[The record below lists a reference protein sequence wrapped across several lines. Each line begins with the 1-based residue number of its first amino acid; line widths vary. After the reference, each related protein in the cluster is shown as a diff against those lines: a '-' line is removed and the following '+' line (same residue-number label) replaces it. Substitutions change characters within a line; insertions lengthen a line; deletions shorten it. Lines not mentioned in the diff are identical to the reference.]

1 MSEEILEHLMN
12 LFGILAKQGG
22 GASEVEMD
30 FVRKFLSDQIASAK
44 VEEYLEKF
52 KEKAAERAQFDETAG
67 RIVVD
72 MKDSMKTIKICRA
85 ANKALSKEQKVVVF
99 VRLFEMERVY
109 DKAYAGNGKKVAV
122 KAWKGKSKKECEEL
136 DVEELA
142 DNIIK
147 LREEVIKS
155 AGEIFTLAKD
165 EIDNIKLF
173 CNTSLPK
180 QKPESELIG
189 ICPVLDKA
197 DFLIA
202 DESADDA
209 YVHACHIVDNTLEG
223 YLAILR
229 IGSANLYFLKYEGSK
244 EVSINGLT
252 VNPGTIYPLPSG
264 SFVKT
269 PRGLLYYTDIA
280 ARLTRETNVQK
291 ISFEVNHLWFR
302 FKTGG
307 IGLRDVNMAEEQGKL
322 VGIMGASGAG
332 KTTLLNVLCGNEAPW
347 KGEVLINGLNLHTQK
362 EELEGV
368 IGLIPQD
375 DLLIEEL
382 TVYQNLY
389 YSAKLCF
396 KGLSEAEID
405 AKVEKTL
412 KDLGLYERKDLQVG
426 SPLNKMISGGQRK
439 RLNIAL
445 ELIREPG
452 ILFVDEPT
460 SGLSSRDSENVMNLL
475 RELALKG
482 KLVFV
487 VIHQPSS
494 DIYKMFDKMFILDT
508 GGYPVYYGNP
518 TESIIHFK
526 REDNQTNADLGQCP
540 TCGNVNPE
548 LVFNILDASEKDEY
562 GNTTSRRKKSAEDW
576 NKIYNEKIL
585 PKVPQ
590 VQTVTEKPPK
600 SLDIPG
606 WFKQFWIY
614 TQRDF
619 WAKISNTQYIA
630 LNILEAPILGFVLA
644 YLIRYI
650 VDPDSDVYIFREN
663 ANIPIY
669 IFMGTVVAIFFG
681 LIVSAEE
688 IFKDAKILKRERFL
702 NLSRSAYLMSKIF
715 ILMGLSAI
723 QMFLFVVVGN
733 AEISFQGMNF
743 EFWLMLFSVSV
754 SSNILGL
761 IISSTFNSIV
771 TIYIM
776 IPLIM
781 IPQMVL
787 GGAMFTFDKL
797 NKDISAVDKVP
808 LLAEIIP
815 ARYAYE
821 GLIVWQYKNNKFEK
835 VFFDDELMEH
845 QADFKTVYY
854 LPKIKDVLEDA
865 HQAYL
870 AQKFDDKQYLVDLA
884 LVANELGKETRRQPT
899 INFGCLDKINADD
912 FNNEVYQQALE
923 YIESLDKFYQ
933 AQFMEANSKRERK
946 INYYLENQRDIYNAL
961 KNDFYNESVSD
972 VVTKTFDKSKILRD
986 GDRLIQIK
994 DPIYQ
999 IPEPEGLL
1007 PFRSHFFAP
1016 YKYFFGTYI
1025 ETLWFNILSVWL
1037 ISAFLYGLLYY
1048 DVVRR
1053 CFEMLGD
1060 IDFKK
1065 RLSPLTNK
1073 IDALRQRM
1081 AENARKRR
1089 EAKAANKAKKEENK
1103 EAKKAEEKKAEA

>member
-22 GASEVEMD
+22 GATDVEIN
-30 FVRKFLSDQIASAK
+30 FLSKFLSDQIASAK
-44 VEEYLEKF
+44 VGEYLDKF
-52 KEKAAERAQFDETAG
+52 KEKASERAQFDETKG
-67 RIVVD
+67 QIVVD
-72 MKDSMKTIKICRA
+72 MKDSMKTLKICRA
-85 ANKALSKEQKVVVF
+85 ANKALSKEQKVVVL
-99 VRLFEMERVY
+99 VRLFEMEQVY
-109 DKAYAGNGKKVAV
+109 DEAFGGKMVAV
-122 KAWKGKSKKECEEL
+122 KAWKGKSRKEAEEL
-136 DVEELA
+136 DVEESA
-142 DNIIK
+142 ETIIK
-147 LREEVIKS
+147 LREEVVKT
-155 AGEIFTLAKD
+155 AGETFTLAKD

-173 CNTSLPK
+173 CNAQTTDVA
-180 QKPESELIG
+180 Q
-189 ICPVLDKA
+189 PVANLDKP

-202 DESADDA
+202 DACDDA
-209 YVHACHIVDNTLEG
+209 AYSQACHIVDSTIDG
-223 YLAILR
+223 FFAILR
-229 IGSANLYFLKYEGSK
+229 IDSANLFFLKYQGSRD
-244 EVSINGLT
+244 VSINGLT
-252 VNPGTIYPLPSG
+252 VNPGTVYPLPSG

-280 ARLTRETNVQK
+280 ARLSKEVNVQK
-291 ISFEVNHLWFR
+291 ISFEVNHVWFR

-307 IGLRDVNMAEEQGKL
+307 IGLRDINMFEEQGKL

-332 KTTLLNVLCGNEAPW
+332 KTTLLNVLCGNEAPSE
-347 KGEVLINGLNLHTQK
+347 GEVLINGLNLHTQK
-362 EELEGV
+362 EQLEGV

-396 KGLSEAEID
+396 KALSEEEIN

-412 KDLGLYERKDLQVG
+412 RDLGLYERKDLQVG

-452 ILFVDEPT
+452 VLFVDEPT

-518 TESIIHFK
+518 TESVIHFK
-526 REDNQTNADLGQCP
+526 TEDNQTNADVGQCP

-562 GNTTSRRKKSAEDW
+562 GNTTNRRKKSAEDW
-576 NKIYNEKIL
+576 NKIYNEKVL
-585 PKVPQ
+585 PKVPR
-590 VQTVTEKPPK
+590 VTTVKETPPK
-600 SLDIPG
+600 SLDIPS

-630 LNILEAPILGFVLA
+630 LNILEAPVLGFILA

-650 VDPDSDVYIFREN
+650 VDPDSDVYVFREN

-681 LIVSAEE
+681 LIISAEE

-715 ILMGLSAI
+715 ILMGISAI
-723 QMFLFVVVGN
+723 QMLLFVLVGN
-733 AEISFQGMNF
+733 WEISFTGMNF
-743 EFWLMLFSVSV
+743 EFWLMLFTVAV
-754 SSNILGL
+754 SSDILGL

-808 LLAEIIP
+808 LVAEVIP

-821 GLIVWQYKNNKFEK
+821 GLIVYQYKNNDFEK
-835 VFFDDELMEH
+835 VFFGDELLER

-854 LPKIKDVLEDA
+854 LPKVKEVLDA
-865 HQAYL
+865 ARKTYKSMPADDEVAM
-870 AQKFDDKQYLVDLA
+870 AQYEVNLA
-884 LVANELGKETRRQPT
+884 LVKNELGKETRRVPG
-899 INFGCLDKINADD
+899 IKFD
-912 FNNEVYQQALE
+912 
-923 YIESLDKFYQ
+923 SLDEITPESFSDDVYNAADAYITQLNDFYQ
-933 AQFMEANSKRERK
+933 EQFMKANTMRERR
-946 INYYLENQRDIYNAL
+946 INYYLENQPDVYNAL
-961 KNDFYNESVSD
+961 KNSCYNEAVYD
-972 VVTKTFDKSKILRD
+972 VVTKTFDKNKILRD

-999 IPEPEGLL
+999 IPEPEGILR
-1007 PFRSHFFAP
+1007 FRSQFFAP

-1025 ETLWFNILSVWL
+1025 ETLWFNVIAVWL
-1037 ISAFLYGLLYY
+1037 ISAFLYVILYY
-1048 DVVRR
+1048 DVARR
-1053 CFEMLGD
+1053 SFEAVEDLHIGKRFAKLKPVFSKCGG
-1060 IDFKK
+1060 IIKSCLSKSKK
-1065 RLSPLTNK
+1065 GTDK
-1073 IDALRQRM
+1073 
-1081 AENARKRR
+1081 
-1089 EAKAANKAKKEENK
+1089 
-1103 EAKKAEEKKAEA
+1103 

>member
-22 GASEVEMD
+22 GATEVEVN
-30 FVRKFLSDQIASAK
+30 FLSKFLSDQIASAK
-44 VEEYLEKF
+44 VGEYLEKF
-52 KEKAAERAQFDETAG
+52 KDKASERAQFDETKG
-67 RIVVD
+67 HIVVD
-72 MKDSMKTIKICRA
+72 MKDSMKTLKICRA
-85 ANKALSKEQKVVVF
+85 ANKALSKEQKVVVL
-99 VRLFEMERVY
+99 VRLFEMERAY
-109 DKAYAGNGKKVAV
+109 DEAYIGKTVSV
-122 KAWKGKSKKECEEL
+122 KAWKGKSRREAEEL
-136 DVEELA
+136 DVLEDAET
-142 DNIIK
+142 IIK
-147 LREEVIKS
+147 LREEVVKT
-155 AGEIFTLAKD
+155 AGETFTLAKE
-165 EIDNIKLF
+165 EIDNIKIF
-173 CNTSLPK
+173 CNERMDGSSK
-180 QKPESELIG
+180 AAEL
-189 ICPVLDKA
+189 DRA
-197 DFLIA
+197 DFLVA
-202 DESADDA
+202 DAQPDDA
-209 YVHACHIVDNTLEG
+209 YACACHIVDNTIDG
-223 YLAILR
+223 CLAILR
-229 IGSANLYFLKYEGSK
+229 IGSANLFFLKYQGSRD
-244 EVSINGLT
+244 VSINGLT
-252 VNPGTIYPLPSG
+252 VNPGTVYPLPSG

-280 ARLTRETNVQK
+280 ARLSNETNVQK
-291 ISFEVNHLWFR
+291 ISFEVNHVWFR

-307 IGLRDVNMAEEQGKL
+307 IGLRDINMFEEQGKL

-332 KTTLLNVLCGNEAPW
+332 KTTLLNVLCGNEAPSE
-347 KGEVLINGLNLHTQK
+347 GDVLINGLNLHTQK
-362 EELEGV
+362 DQLEGV

-396 KGLSEAEID
+396 KGLSEDEIN
-405 AKVEKTL
+405 AKVDKTL

-452 ILFVDEPT
+452 VLFVDEPT

-526 REDNQTNADLGQCP
+526 TEDNQTNADVGQCP

-576 NKIYNEKIL
+576 NKIYNQKIL
-585 PKVPQ
+585 PNVPR
-590 VQTVTEKPPK
+590 VKTVTEKPPK

-630 LNILEAPILGFVLA
+630 LNILEAPVLGFILA

-681 LIVSAEE
+681 LIISAEE

-715 ILMGLSAI
+715 ILMGISAI
-723 QMFLFVVVGN
+723 QMVLFVLVGN
-733 AEISFQGMNF
+733 WEISFTGMNF
-743 EFWLMLFSVSV
+743 QFWLMLFTVAV
-754 SSNILGL
+754 SSDILGL

-797 NKDISAVDKVP
+797 NKDISSVDKVP
-808 LLAEIIP
+808 LVAEVIP

-821 GLIVWQYKNNKFEK
+821 GLIVYQYKNNDFEK
-835 VFFDDELMEH
+835 AFFDEELLER

-854 LPKIKDVLEDA
+854 LPKIKDVLDAAQTARKQPEIED
-865 HQAYL
+865 
-870 AQKFDDKQYLVDLA
+870 KEQYLTDLA
-884 LVANELGKETRRQPT
+884 LVRNELGKETRRVPS
-899 INFGCLDKINADD
+899 IKFPALDSIVEGK
-912 FNNEVYQQALE
+912 FNDGVYQAAGD
-923 YIESLDKFYQ
+923 YIQQLDEFYQ
-933 AQFMEANSKRERK
+933 AQFMKSNAARERK
-946 INYYLENQRDIYNAL
+946 INYYLEHQKEVYNAL
-961 KNDFYNESVSD
+961 KNSCYNEAVSD
-972 VVTKTFDKSKILRD
+972 VVTKTFDKNKILRD

-999 IPEPEGLL
+999 VPEPEGILR
-1007 PFRSHFFAP
+1007 FRSQFFSP
-1016 YKYFFGTYI
+1016 FKYFFGTYI
-1025 ETLWFNILSVWL
+1025 ETLWFNIIAVWI
-1037 ISAFLYGLLYY
+1037 ISAVLYAILYY
-1048 DVVRR
+1048 DLTRR
-1053 CFEMLGD
+1053 AFEAVADLH
-1060 IDFKK
+1060 IAK
-1065 RLSPLTNK
+1065 RLAPLTQAAK
-1073 IDALRQRM
+1073 GLL
-1081 AENARKRR
+1081 ARVSR
-1089 EAKAANKAKKEENK
+1089 KAPDANKPDASK
-1103 EAKKAEEKKAEA
+1103 KKA

>member
-22 GASEVEMD
+22 GACDVEVS
-30 FVRKFLSDQIASAK
+30 FLRKFLSEQIASAK

-52 KEKAAERAQFDETAG
+52 KEKASERAQFDETAG

-72 MKDSMKTIKICRA
+72 MKDSMKTLKICRA
-85 ANKALSKEQKVVVF
+85 ANKALTKEQKVVVL
-99 VRLFEMERVY
+99 VRLFEMEKVY
-109 DKAYAGNGKKVAV
+109 DTAFAGRKVNV
-122 KAWKGKSKKECEEL
+122 KAWKGKSRKEAEEL
-136 DVEELA
+136 DVEE
-142 DNIIK
+142 NSETIIK
-147 LREEVIKS
+147 LREEVVKT
-155 AGEIFTLAKD
+155 AGETFTLAKD
-165 EIDNIKLF
+165 EIDSIKLF
-173 CNTSLPK
+173 CNIKSADGPQSSIDRT
-180 QKPESELIG
+180 
-189 ICPVLDKA
+189 

-202 DESADDA
+202 DAQPEGT
-209 YVHACHIVDNTLEG
+209 YTNACHIVDNTLDG
-223 YLAILR
+223 CLAILR
-229 IGSANLYFLKYEGSK
+229 IGSANLFFLKYDGPK
-244 EVSINGLT
+244 DVSINGLT
-252 VNPGTIYPLPSG
+252 VNPETIYPLPSG

-269 PRGLLYYTDIA
+269 PKGLLYYTDIA
-280 ARLTRETNVQK
+280 ARLSKETNVQK
-291 ISFEVNHLWFR
+291 VSFEVNHVWFR

-307 IGLRDVNMAEEQGKL
+307 IGLRDINMFEEQGKL

-332 KTTLLNVLCGNEAPW
+332 KTTLLNVLCGNEAPSE
-347 KGEVLINGLNLHTQK
+347 GEVLINGINLHTQK
-362 EELEGV
+362 EQLEGV

-396 KGLSEAEID
+396 KGLSEQEID

-526 REDNQTNADLGQCP
+526 TEDNQTNADVGQCP

-562 GNTTSRRKKSAEDW
+562 GNTTNRRKKSAEDW
-576 NKIYNEKIL
+576 NKIYQEKVL
-585 PKVPQ
+585 PKVPR
-590 VQTVTEKPPK
+590 VKTATEKPPK

-630 LNILEAPILGFVLA
+630 LNIIEAPVLGFVLA

-688 IFKDAKILKRERFL
+688 IFKDAKILKREKFL
-702 NLSRSAYLMSKIF
+702 NLSRSAYLMSKIC

-723 QMFLFVVVGN
+723 QMLLFVLVGN
-733 AEISFQGMNF
+733 WEISFSGMNP
-743 EFWLMLFSVSV
+743 EFWLMLFSVAV
-754 SSNILGL
+754 SSNVLGL

-797 NKDISAVDKVP
+797 NKDISSVDKVP
-808 LLAEIIP
+808 LVAEVIP

-821 GLIVWQYKNNKFEK
+821 GLIVYQYKNNKFERT
-835 VFFDDELMEH
+835 FFDDEFAER

-854 LPKIKDVLEDA
+854 LPKIKDVLEDVQIA
-865 HQAYL
+865 R
-870 AQKFDDKQYLVDLA
+870 KKNETDNKQYLIDLA
-884 LVANELGKETRRQPT
+884 LLQNELGKEVRRQPDVPFT
-899 INFGCLDKINADD
+899 CLEKLNKEDFNDEVYAQTGEYINALND
-912 FNNEVYQQALE
+912 V
-923 YIESLDKFYQ
+923 YQ
-933 AQFMEANSKRERK
+933 AQFMKANSTRERK
-946 INYYLENQRDIYNAL
+946 ISYYLENQRDTYNAL
-961 KNDFYNESVSD
+961 KNEYYNEAVSD
-972 VVTKTFDKSKILRD
+972 VVTKTFDKNKILRD

-999 IPEPEGLL
+999 MPEPEGILR
-1007 PFRSHFFAP
+1007 FRSHFFSP
-1016 YKYFFGTYI
+1016 MKYFFGTYI
-1025 ETLWFNILSVWL
+1025 ETLWFNILAVWL
-1037 ISAFLYGLLYY
+1037 ITAVLYAILYY
-1048 DVVRR
+1048 DLARKG
-1053 CFEMLGD
+1053 FEMLAD
-1060 IDFKK
+1060 VNFKK
-1065 RLSPLTNK
+1065 RLEPLSAFIAKLKSHKKDTNAK
-1073 IDALRQRM
+1073 
-1081 AENARKRR
+1081 EK
-1089 EAKAANKAKKEENK
+1089 AKA
-1103 EAKKAEEKKAEA
+1103 

>member
-22 GASEVEMD
+22 GASDVEIN
-30 FVRKFLSDQIASAK
+30 FLRKFLNDQIASAK

-52 KEKAAERAQFDETAG
+52 KEKASERAQFDETAG

-72 MKDSMKTIKICRA
+72 MKDSMRTLKICRA
-85 ANKALSKEQKVVVF
+85 ANKALSKEQKVVVL
-99 VRLFEMERVY
+99 VRLFEMEKVY
-109 DKAYAGNGKKVAV
+109 DTANAGRKVSV
-122 KAWKGKSKKECEEL
+122 KAWKGKSRKEAEEL
-136 DVEELA
+136 DVEENA
-142 DNIIK
+142 DTIIK
-147 LREEVIKS
+147 LREEVVKT
-155 AGEIFTLAKD
+155 AGETFTLAKD
-165 EIDNIKLF
+165 EIDNIKIF
-173 CNTSLPK
+173 CNTEATDGP
-180 QKPESELIG
+180 QKS
-189 ICPVLDKA
+189 LDKA
-197 DFLIA
+197 DFLVA
-202 DESADDA
+202 DALPDDA
-209 YVHACHIVDNTLEG
+209 YALACHIVDPTLDG
-223 YLAILR
+223 CLAILR
-229 IGSANLYFLKYEGSK
+229 IGSANLFFLKYDGPK
-244 EVSINGLT
+244 DVSINGLA

-269 PRGLLYYTDIA
+269 PKGLLYYTDIA
-280 ARLTRETNVQK
+280 ARLSKETNVQK

-307 IGLRDVNMAEEQGKL
+307 IGLRDVNMYEEQGKL

-332 KTTLLNVLCGNEAPW
+332 KTTLLNVLCGNEAPSE
-347 KGEVLINGLNLHTQK
+347 GEVLINGLNLHTQK
-362 EELEGV
+362 DELEGV

-475 RELALKG
+475 RELSLKG

-526 REDNQTNADLGQCP
+526 TEDNQTNADVGQCP

-576 NKIYNEKIL
+576 NKIYQEKVL
-585 PKVPQ
+585 PKVPR
-590 VQTVTEKPPK
+590 VKTVTEKPPK

-723 QMFLFVVVGN
+723 QMLLFIVVGN
-733 AEISFQGMNF
+733 LEISFRGMNP
-743 EFWLMLFSVSV
+743 EFWLMLFSVAV
-754 SSNILGL
+754 SSNVLGL

-808 LLAEIIP
+808 LVAEVIP

-821 GLIVWQYKNNKFEK
+821 GLIVYQYKNNKFEK
-835 VFFDDELMEH
+835 TFFDDELAER

-854 LPKIKDVLEDA
+854 LPKIKDVLEAVQSARKEHKTDNR
-865 HQAYL
+865 
-870 AQKFDDKQYLVDLA
+870 QYLTDLA
-884 LVANELGKETRRQPT
+884 LLANELGKETRRQPQVK
-899 INFGCLDKINADD
+899 FDCLAKLNEAD
-912 FNNEVYQQALE
+912 FNDEVYAQTGE
-923 YIESLDKFYQ
+923 YIDALNELYQ
-933 AQFMEANSKRERK
+933 AQFMKANSARERK
-946 INYYLENQRDIYNAL
+946 ISYYLEHQRDTYNAL
-961 KNDFYNESVSD
+961 KNEYYNEAVSD
-972 VVTKTFDKSKILRD
+972 VVTKTFDKNKILRD

-999 IPEPEGLL
+999 IPEPEGILR
-1007 PFRSHFFAP
+1007 FRSHFFSP
-1016 YKYFFGTYI
+1016 KKYFFGLYI
-1025 ETLWFNILSVWL
+1025 ETLWFNILAVWV
-1037 ISAFLYGLLYY
+1037 ITAVLYAVLYY
-1048 DVVRR
+1048 DLARKG
-1053 CFEMLGD
+1053 FEKLAD

-1065 RLSPLTNK
+1065 RLAPL
-1073 IDALRQRM
+1073 ASLCSRLFS
-1081 AENARKRR
+1081 RK
-1089 EAKAANKAKKEENK
+1089 AKAQ
-1103 EAKKAEEKKAEA
+1103 AKKA

>member
-22 GASEVEMD
+22 GATDVEVS
-30 FVRKFLSDQIASAK
+30 FLSKFLGDQIASAK
-44 VEEYLEKF
+44 VGEYLEKF
-52 KEKAAERAQFDETAG
+52 KEKASERAQFDETKG
-67 RIVVD
+67 HIVVD
-72 MKDSMKTIKICRA
+72 MKDSMKTLKICRA
-85 ANKALSKEQKVVVF
+85 ANKALSKEQKVVVL
-99 VRLFEMERVY
+99 VRLFEMEKVY
-109 DKAYAGNGKKVAV
+109 DSAFAGRSVAV
-122 KAWKGKSKKECEEL
+122 KAWKGKSRKEAEEL
-136 DVEELA
+136 DVEEDA
-142 DNIIK
+142 DAIIK
-147 LREEVIKS
+147 LREEVVKT
-155 AGEIFTLAKD
+155 AGETFTLAKD
-165 EIDNIKLF
+165 EIDNIKTF
-173 CNTSLPK
+173 CNAAMDGSSVAA
-180 QKPESELIG
+180 E
-189 ICPVLDKA
+189 LDKP
-197 DFLIA
+197 DFLISDNFA
-202 DESADDA
+202 DTD
-209 YVHACHIVDNTLEG
+209 YQQACHIVDSTLDG
-223 YLAILR
+223 CLAILR
-229 IGSANLYFLKYEGSK
+229 IGSANLFFLKYQGPRD
-244 EVSINGLT
+244 VSINGLT
-252 VNPGTIYPLPSG
+252 VNPGTVYPLPSG

-280 ARLTRETNVQK
+280 ARLSKETDVQK
-291 ISFEVNHLWFR
+291 VSFEVNHVWFR

-307 IGLRDVNMAEEQGKL
+307 IGLRDINMFEEQGKL

-332 KTTLLNVLCGNEAPW
+332 KTTLLNVLCGNEAPTE
-347 KGEVLINGLNLHTQK
+347 GEVLINGLNLHTQK
-362 EELEGV
+362 EQLEGV

-396 KGLSEAEID
+396 KGLSEDEIN
-405 AKVEKTL
+405 AKVDKTL

-452 ILFVDEPT
+452 VLFVDEPT

-475 RELALKG
+475 RELSLKG

-526 REDNQTNADLGQCP
+526 TEDNQTNADVGQCP
-540 TCGNVNPE
+540 NCGNVNPE

-562 GNTTSRRKKSAEDW
+562 GNTTNRRKRSAEDW
-576 NKIYNEKIL
+576 NKIYNEKVL
-585 PKVPQ
+585 PKVPR
-590 VQTVTEKPPK
+590 VKTVTETPPK

-630 LNILEAPILGFVLA
+630 LNILEAPVLGFILA

-650 VDPDSDVYIFREN
+650 VDPDSDIYVFREN

-681 LIVSAEE
+681 LIISAEE

-715 ILMGLSAI
+715 ILMGISAI
-723 QMFLFVVVGN
+723 QMILFVLVGN
-733 AEISFQGMNF
+733 WEISFTGMNF
-743 EFWLMLFSVSV
+743 QFWLMLFTVAV
-754 SSNILGL
+754 SSDILGL

-797 NKDISAVDKVP
+797 NKDISSVDKVP
-808 LLAEIIP
+808 LIAEIIP

-821 GLIVWQYKNNKFEK
+821 GLIVYQYKNNDFEK
-835 VFFDDELMEH
+835 AFFEDELLERT
-845 QADFKTVYY
+845 ADFKTVYY
-854 LPKIKDVLEDA
+854 LPKIKDVLDA
-865 HQAYL
+865 AQA
-870 AQKFDDKQYLVDLA
+870 ARKQPEIKDRKQYVTDLA
-884 LVANELGKETRRQPT
+884 LVHNELAKETHRVPEIKFEALDQ
-899 INFGCLDKINADD
+899 INEKD
-912 FNNEVYQQALE
+912 FNDATFMAVEDYISALNQHYQE
-923 YIESLDKFYQ
+923 
-933 AQFMEANSKRERK
+933 QFSKSNAIRERK
-946 INYYLENQRDIYNAL
+946 INYYLENQRDVYTAL
-961 KNDFYNESVSD
+961 KNACYNESVTD
-972 VVTKTFDKSKILRD
+972 VVTKTFDKNKILRD

-999 IPEPEGLL
+999 MPEPEGILG
-1007 PFRSHFFAP
+1007 FRSQFFSP
-1016 YKYFFGTYI
+1016 YKYFFGTYV
-1025 ETLWFNILSVWL
+1025 ETLWFNIIAVWILSA
-1037 ISAFLYGLLYY
+1037 ILYAILYY
-1048 DVVRR
+1048 DLTRR
-1053 CFEMLGD
+1053 AFEWIGDLHIEKRLQPVWNTIRTMLG
-1060 IDFKK
+1060 K
-1065 RLSPLTNK
+1065 T
-1073 IDALRQRM
+1073 LR
-1081 AENARKRR
+1081 RKST
-1089 EAKAANKAKKEENK
+1089 KA
-1103 EAKKAEEKKAEA
+1103 

>member
-22 GASEVEMD
+22 GATDVEVN
-30 FVRKFLSDQIASAK
+30 FLSKFLGDQIASAK
-44 VEEYLEKF
+44 VGEYLEKF
-52 KEKAAERAQFDETAG
+52 KEKASERAQFDETKG
-67 RIVVD
+67 HIVVD
-72 MKDSMKTIKICRA
+72 MKDSMKTLKICRA
-85 ANKALSKEQKVVVF
+85 ANKALSKEQKVVVL
-99 VRLFEMERVY
+99 VRLFEMEMVY
-109 DKAYAGNGKKVAV
+109 DQAYQGKKVEV
-122 KAWKGKSKKECEEL
+122 KAWKGKSRKEAEEL
-136 DVEELA
+136 DVQEDAE
-142 DNIIK
+142 NIIK
-147 LREEVIKS
+147 LREEVVKT
-155 AGEIFTLAKD
+155 AGETFTLAKD
-165 EIDNIKLF
+165 EIENIKLF
-173 CNTSLPK
+173 CNVVSQPGVK
-180 QKPESELIG
+180 IPE
-189 ICPVLDKA
+189 LDRP
-197 DFLIA
+197 DFLVA
-202 DESADDA
+202 DSQEDEAYSA
-209 YVHACHIVDNTLEG
+209 ACHIADSTIDG
-223 YLAILR
+223 FLAILR
-229 IGSANLYFLKYEGSK
+229 IGSANLFFLKYQGSK

-252 VNPGTIYPLPSG
+252 VNPGTVYPLPSG

-280 ARLTRETNVQK
+280 ARLSKETNVQK
-291 ISFEVNHLWFR
+291 ISFEVNHVWFR

-307 IGLRDVNMAEEQGKL
+307 IGLRDINLFEEQGKL

-332 KTTLLNVLCGNEAPW
+332 KTTLLNVLCGNEAPSE
-347 KGEVLINGLNLHTQK
+347 GEVLINGLNLHTQK
-362 EELEGV
+362 EQLEGV

-396 KGLSEAEID
+396 KGLSEEEIN
-405 AKVEKTL
+405 AKVDKTL

-452 ILFVDEPT
+452 VLFVDEPT

-526 REDNQTNADLGQCP
+526 TEDNQTNADVGQCP
-540 TCGNVNPE
+540 NCGNVNPE

-576 NKIYNEKIL
+576 NKIYNEKVL
-585 PKVPQ
+585 PKVPR
-590 VQTVTEKPPK
+590 VKTVTETPPK

-630 LNILEAPILGFVLA
+630 LNILEAPVLGFILA

-681 LIVSAEE
+681 LIISAEE

-715 ILMGLSAI
+715 ILMGISAI
-723 QMFLFVVVGN
+723 QMILFVLVGN
-733 AEISFQGMNF
+733 WEISFTGMNF
-743 EFWLMLFSVSV
+743 QFWLMLFTVAV
-754 SSNILGL
+754 SSDILGL

-797 NKDISAVDKVP
+797 NKDISSVDKVP
-808 LLAEIIP
+808 LVAEVIP

-821 GLIVWQYKNNKFEK
+821 GLIVYQYKNNDFECA
-835 VFFDDELMEH
+835 FFDDELLERT
-845 QADFKTVYY
+845 ADFKTVYY
-854 LPKIKDVLEDA
+854 LPKIKDVLDAAQAARKKPEIEDP
-865 HQAYL
+865 
-870 AQKFDDKQYLVDLA
+870 DQYRVDLA
-884 LVANELGKETRRQPT
+884 LVANELGKETRRVPGIKFEALAQV
-899 INFGCLDKINADD
+899 NVDD
-912 FNNEVYQQALE
+912 FNDAVYYE
-923 YIESLDKFYQ
+923 CEDYIGKLDEFYQ
-933 AQFMEANSKRERK
+933 AQFMKANSTRERK
-946 INYYLENQRDIYNAL
+946 INYYLDKQREVYNQL
-961 KNDFYNESVSD
+961 KNECYNESVAD
-972 VVTKTFDKSKILRD
+972 VVTKTFDKNKILRD

-999 IPEPEGLL
+999 MPEPEGIL
-1007 PFRSHFFAP
+1007 PFRSQFFSP

-1025 ETLWFNILSVWL
+1025 ETLWFNIIAVWV
-1037 ISAFLYGLLYY
+1037 ISALLYVILYY
-1048 DVVRR
+1048 DVTRKA
-1053 CFEMLGD
+1053 FEKIGDLHLG
-1060 IDFKK
+1060 K
-1065 RLSPLTNK
+1065 RLEPILSKLKFVKKNNK
-1073 IDALRQRM
+1073 
-1081 AENARKRR
+1081 
-1089 EAKAANKAKKEENK
+1089 
-1103 EAKKAEEKKAEA
+1103 

>member
-22 GASEVEMD
+22 GATDVEVN
-30 FVRKFLSDQIASAK
+30 FLSKFLGDQIASAK
-44 VEEYLEKF
+44 VGEYLEKF
-52 KEKAAERAQFDETAG
+52 KEKASERAQFDETKG
-67 RIVVD
+67 HIVVD
-72 MKDSMKTIKICRA
+72 MKDSMKTLKICRA
-85 ANKALSKEQKVVVF
+85 ANKALSKEQKVVVL
-99 VRLFEMERVY
+99 VRLFEMERVF
-109 DKAYAGNGKKVAV
+109 DKAYAGRSVTV
-122 KAWKGKSKKECEEL
+122 PAWKGKSRREAEEL
-136 DVEELA
+136 DVEEEA
-142 DNIIK
+142 ETIIK
-147 LREEVIKS
+147 LREEVVKT
-155 AGEIFTLAKD
+155 AGETFTLAKD

-173 CNTSLPK
+173 CNAAMDGAAK
-180 QKPESELIG
+180 ADE
-189 ICPVLDKA
+189 LDKP
-197 DFLIA
+197 DFLVA
-202 DESADDA
+202 DAQTDDA
-209 YVHACHIVDNTLEG
+209 YTQACHIQDSTIDG
-223 YLAILR
+223 CLAILR
-229 IGSANLYFLKYEGSK
+229 IGSANLFFLKYQGPRD
-244 EVSINGLT
+244 VSINGLT

-280 ARLTRETNVQK
+280 ARLSKEINVQR
-291 ISFEVNHLWFR
+291 ISFEVNHVWFR

-307 IGLRDVNMAEEQGKL
+307 IGLRDINMFEEQGKL

-332 KTTLLNVLCGNEAPW
+332 KTTLLNVLCGNEAPSE
-347 KGEVLINGLNLHTQK
+347 GNVLINGLNLHTQK

-396 KGLSEAEID
+396 KGLSEDEIN

-452 ILFVDEPT
+452 VLFVDEPT

-475 RELALKG
+475 RELSLKG

-526 REDNQTNADLGQCP
+526 TEDNQTNADVGQCP

-576 NKIYNEKIL
+576 NKIYAEKVL
-585 PKVPQ
+585 PNVPR
-590 VQTVTEKPPK
+590 VQTVSEKPPK

-630 LNILEAPILGFVLA
+630 LNILEAPVLGFILA

-681 LIVSAEE
+681 LIISAEE

-715 ILMGLSAI
+715 ILMGISAI
-723 QMFLFVVVGN
+723 QMVLFVLVGN
-733 AEISFQGMNF
+733 WEISFTGMNF
-743 EFWLMLFSVSV
+743 QFWLMLFTVAV
-754 SSNILGL
+754 SSDILGL

-797 NKDISAVDKVP
+797 NKDISSVDKVP
-808 LLAEIIP
+808 LIAEIIP

-821 GLIVWQYKNNKFEK
+821 GLIVYQYKNNDFEK
-835 VFFDDELMEH
+835 AFFEEELLER

-854 LPKIKDVLEDA
+854 LPKIKDVLDA
-865 HQAYL
+865 AQNARKQADL
-870 AQKFDDKQYLVDLA
+870 QGKEKEQYLTDLA
-884 LVANELGKETRRQPT
+884 LVRNELGKETTRVPSIAFPALEQVSEE
-899 INFGCLDKINADD
+899 G
-912 FNNEVYQQALE
+912 FNDGVYQAASD
-923 YIESLDKFYQ
+923 YISQLNEFYQ
-933 AQFMEANSKRERK
+933 AQFMQSNAARERK
-946 INYYLENQRDIYNAL
+946 INYYLENQREVYNAL
-961 KNDFYNESVSD
+961 KNACYNEAVSD
-972 VVTKTFDKSKILRD
+972 VVTKTFDKNKILRD

-999 IPEPEGLL
+999 VPEPEGILR
-1007 PFRSHFFAP
+1007 FRSQFFSP
-1016 YKYFFGTYI
+1016 FKYFFGTYI
-1025 ETLWFNILSVWL
+1025 ETLWFNILAVWL
-1037 ISAFLYGLLYY
+1037 ISAVLYAILYY
-1048 DVVRR
+1048 DLARR
-1053 CFEMLGD
+1053 GFEKLGD
-1060 IDFKK
+1060 LHLGKK
-1065 RLSPLTNK
+1065 LAPL
-1073 IDALRQRM
+1073 
-1081 AENARKRR
+1081 AEK
-1089 EAKAANKAKKEENK
+1089 AKALCGSLISKLPR
-1103 EAKKAEEKKAEA
+1103 KKAEAKK

>member
-22 GASEVEMD
+22 GATEVEVN
-30 FVRKFLSDQIASAK
+30 FLSKFLGDQIASAK
-44 VEEYLEKF
+44 VGEYLEKF
-52 KEKAAERAQFDETAG
+52 KDKASERAQFDETKG
-67 RIVVD
+67 HIVVD
-72 MKDSMKTIKICRA
+72 MKDSMKTLKICRA
-85 ANKALSKEQKVVVF
+85 ANKALSKEQKVVVL

-109 DKAYAGNGKKVAV
+109 DEAFKGKNVLV
-122 KAWKGKSKKECEEL
+122 KAWKGKSRREAEEL
-136 DVEELA
+136 DVEEDA
-142 DNIIK
+142 ETIIK
-147 LREEVIKS
+147 LREEVVKT
-155 AGEIFTLAKD
+155 AGETFTLAKD
-165 EIDNIKLF
+165 EIDNIKIF
-173 CNTSLPK
+173 CNAAMDGSSK
-180 QKPESELIG
+180 ADE
-189 ICPVLDKA
+189 LDKP
-197 DFLIA
+197 DFLVSDA
-202 DESADDA
+202 LQDDA
-209 YVHACHIVDNTLEG
+209 YGAACHITDSTIDG
-223 YLAILR
+223 CLAILR
-229 IGSANLYFLKYEGSK
+229 IGSANLFFLKYCGSRD
-244 EVSINGLT
+244 VSINGLT
-252 VNPGTIYPLPSG
+252 VNPGTVYPLPSG

-280 ARLTRETNVQK
+280 ARLSKETNVQK
-291 ISFEVNHLWFR
+291 ISFEVNHVWFR

-307 IGLRDVNMAEEQGKL
+307 IGLRDINMSEEQGKL

-332 KTTLLNVLCGNEAPW
+332 KTTLLNVLCGNEAPSE
-347 KGEVLINGLNLHTQK
+347 GEVLINGLNLHTQK
-362 EELEGV
+362 EQLEGV

-396 KGLSEAEID
+396 KELSEDEIN
-405 AKVEKTL
+405 AKVDKTL

-452 ILFVDEPT
+452 VLFVDEPT

-475 RELALKG
+475 RELSLKG

-526 REDNQTNADLGQCP
+526 TEDNQTNADVGQCP

-585 PKVPQ
+585 PKVPR
-590 VQTVTEKPPK
+590 VKTVSEKPPK

-630 LNILEAPILGFVLA
+630 LNILEAPVLGFILA

-650 VDPDSDVYIFREN
+650 VDPDSDVYVFREN

-681 LIVSAEE
+681 LIISAEE

-715 ILMGLSAI
+715 ILMGISAL
-723 QMFLFVVVGN
+723 QMILFVLVGN
-733 AEISFQGMNF
+733 WEISFTGMNF
-743 EFWLMLFSVSV
+743 QFWLMLFTVAV
-754 SSNILGL
+754 SSDILGL

-797 NKDISAVDKVP
+797 NKDISSVDKVP
-808 LLAEIIP
+808 LIAEVIP

-821 GLIVWQYKNNKFEK
+821 GLIVYQYKNNDFEK
-835 VFFDDELMEH
+835 AFFEDELLEH

-854 LPKIKDVLEDA
+854 LPKVKDVLDAAQAARKQPQIEDRE
-865 HQAYL
+865 
-870 AQKFDDKQYLVDLA
+870 QYLTDLA
-884 LVANELGKETRRQPT
+884 LVRNELGKETRRVPS
-899 INFGCLDKINADD
+899 IKFDALDKVNESD
-912 FNNEVYQQALE
+912 FNDAVYEATEDYIHALE
-923 YIESLDKFYQ
+923 DFYQ
-933 AQFMEANSKRERK
+933 AQFMKSNAARERK
-946 INYYLENQRDIYNAL
+946 ISYYLEHQKEVYNAL
-961 KNDFYNESVSD
+961 KNRCYNEAVSD
-972 VVTKTFDKSKILRD
+972 VVTKTFDKNKILRD

-999 IPEPEGLL
+999 MPEPEGLL
-1007 PFRSHFFAP
+1007 RFRSQFFSP
-1016 YKYFFGTYI
+1016 YKYLFGTYV
-1025 ETLWFNILSVWL
+1025 ETLWFNIIAVWI
-1037 ISAFLYGLLYY
+1037 ISAILYVILYY
-1048 DVVRR
+1048 DVTRR
-1053 CFEMLGD
+1053 AFEWVGD
-1060 IDFKK
+1060 LHVGR
-1065 RLSPLTNK
+1065 RLAPAVSWLK
-1073 IDALRQRM
+1073 GVAARLR
-1081 AENARKRR
+1081 RKPS
-1089 EAKAANKAKKEENK
+1089 KQQ
-1103 EAKKAEEKKAEA
+1103 

>member
-22 GASEVEMD
+22 GASDVEVS
-30 FVRKFLSDQIASAK
+30 FLRKFLSEQIASAK

-52 KEKAAERAQFDETAG
+52 KEKASERAQFDETAG

-72 MKDSMKTIKICRA
+72 MKDSMKTLKICRA
-85 ANKALSKEQKVVVF
+85 ANKALTKEQKVVVL
-99 VRLFEMERVY
+99 VRLFEMEKVY
-109 DKAYAGNGKKVAV
+109 DTAYAGHKVSV
-122 KAWKGKSKKECEEL
+122 KAWKGKSRKEAEEL
-136 DVEELA
+136 DVEE
-142 DNIIK
+142 NSETIIK
-147 LREEVIKS
+147 LREEVVKT
-155 AGEIFTLAKD
+155 AGETFTLAKD
-165 EIDNIKLF
+165 EIDSIKLF
-173 CNTSLPK
+173 CNTKSAEGP
-180 QKPESELIG
+180 QTSIDRP
-189 ICPVLDKA
+189 

-202 DESADDA
+202 DSQPEDTYAN
-209 YVHACHIVDNTLEG
+209 ACHIVDNTLDG
-223 YLAILR
+223 CLAILR
-229 IGSANLYFLKYEGSK
+229 IGSANLFFLKYDGPK
-244 EVSINGLT
+244 DVSINGLT
-252 VNPGTIYPLPSG
+252 VNPETIYPLPSG

-269 PRGLLYYTDIA
+269 PKGLLYYTDIA
-280 ARLTRETNVQK
+280 ARLSKETNVQK
-291 ISFEVNHLWFR
+291 ISFEVNHVWFR

-307 IGLRDVNMAEEQGKL
+307 IGLRDVNMFEEQGKL

-332 KTTLLNVLCGNEAPW
+332 KTTLLNVLCGNEAPSE
-347 KGEVLINGLNLHTQK
+347 GEVLINGLNLHTQK
-362 EELEGV
+362 EQLEGV

-396 KGLSEAEID
+396 KGLSEQEID
-405 AKVEKTL
+405 SKVEKTL

-526 REDNQTNADLGQCP
+526 TEDNQTNADVGQCP

-562 GNTTSRRKKSAEDW
+562 GNTTNRRKKSAEDW
-576 NKIYNEKIL
+576 NKIYQEKVL
-585 PKVPQ
+585 PKVPR
-590 VQTVTEKPPK
+590 VKTATEKPPK

-606 WFKQFWIY
+606 WLKQFWIY

-630 LNILEAPILGFVLA
+630 LNIIEAPVLGFVLA

-688 IFKDAKILKRERFL
+688 IFKDAKILKREKFL
-702 NLSRSAYLMSKIF
+702 NLSRSAYLMSKIC

-723 QMFLFVVVGN
+723 QMLLFVLVGN
-733 AEISFQGMNF
+733 WEIAFKGMNP

-754 SSNILGL
+754 SSNVLGL

-797 NKDISAVDKVP
+797 NKDISSVDKVP
-808 LLAEIIP
+808 LVAEIIP

-821 GLIVWQYKNNKFEK
+821 GLIVYQYKNNKFESA
-835 VFFDDELMEH
+835 FFDDEFAER

-854 LPKIKDVLEDA
+854 LPKIKDVLEDVQNA
-865 HQAYL
+865 R
-870 AQKFDDKQYLVDLA
+870 KNNKTDGKQYLIDLA
-884 LVANELGKETRRQPT
+884 LLQNELGKETRRQPN
-899 INFGCLDKINADD
+899 IQFPCLDKLNSED
-912 FNNEVYQQALE
+912 FNDEVYIQTGE
-923 YIESLDKFYQ
+923 YIDALNSHYQ
-933 AQFMEANSKRERK
+933 AQFMKANSSRERK
-946 INYYLENQRDIYNAL
+946 ISFYLENQRDTYNAL
-961 KNDFYNESVSD
+961 KNQFYNEAVSD
-972 VVTKTFDKSKILRD
+972 VVTKTFDKNKILRD

-999 IPEPEGLL
+999 MPEPEGILR
-1007 PFRSHFFAP
+1007 FRSHFFSP
-1016 YKYFFGTYI
+1016 KKYFFGTYI
-1025 ETLWFNILSVWL
+1025 ETLWFNILAVWL
-1037 ISAFLYGLLYY
+1037 ITAVLYAILYY
-1048 DVVRR
+1048 DLARKG
-1053 CFEMLGD
+1053 FEKLAD
-1060 IDFKK
+1060 IDLKK
-1065 RLSPLTNK
+1065 RLEPL
-1073 IDALRQRM
+1073 
-1081 AENARKRR
+1081 NAILAKLKPRK
-1089 EAKAANKAKKEENK
+1089 K
-1103 EAKKAEEKKAEA
+1103 